1 MKQETVQQTM
11 WLQQRFNVMVG
22 QAHKVSLWVRG
33 MKTVLTTNLGGI
45 RPAPSCLRCFL
56 GHSCQPRL
64 EARKT
69 TLSADRF
76 NLQPVEP
83 TFSPICRRHEV
94 K

>member
-11 WLQQRFNVMVG
+11 WLQQRFNVTVG

-33 MKTVLTTNLGGI
+33 MKTILTTNLGGI
-45 RPAPSCLRCFL
+45 RAASSCLRCFL

-64 EARKT
+64 EAIKA
-69 TLSADRF
+69 TLSADSF
-76 NLQPVEP
+76 NLKPVEP
-83 TFSPICRRHEV
+83 TFSSICRRHEG